1 MLETEPD
8 FEVVGEAAD
17 GAQALSKALELRP
30 DLIVLDNSMP
40 KMTGVEV
47 ARSLHSELPDT
58 RIVFLTLDPSIRDA
72 ALRSGAT
79 SVVLKDAPPS
89 QLLDAIR
96 RAAGR
101 LTTPARPL
109 VAPARPRPVPLFTP
123 TPQPQRARSRRGL
136 VVAGLLAALLVLMS
150 GAGFLLSRPTS

>member
-1 MLETEPD
+1 ME
-8 FEVVGEAAD
+8 
-17 GAQALSKALELRP
+17 SRP
-30 DLIVLDNSMP
+30 DLVVLDNSMP

-58 RIVFLTLDPSIRDA
+58 RIVFLTLDPSVRDA

-101 LTTPARPL
+101 LTTPVRPL

-123 TPQPQRARSRRGL
+123 TPPAQRRRARRTLAIAG
-136 VVAGLLAALLVLMS
+136 VAAALLVFPS
-150 GAGFLLSRPTS
+150 PCGLLRPRPTSVPARCTHG